1 MLLPNDG
8 TWLLLFLFFFRGTC
22 FDIVFREGGGSDLYD
37 ETSVSEIPG
46 FPSPRKKLATSKLTT
61 ERLRYNGYMQI
72 SNDGHMD
79 RRVVMTPKPINSPI
93 NL

>member
-1 MLLPNDG
+1 MEHGYCYFYFFFGAHVL
-8 TWLLLFLFFFRGTC
+8 TLFLGR
-22 FDIVFREGGGSDLYD
+22 GGGSDLYD